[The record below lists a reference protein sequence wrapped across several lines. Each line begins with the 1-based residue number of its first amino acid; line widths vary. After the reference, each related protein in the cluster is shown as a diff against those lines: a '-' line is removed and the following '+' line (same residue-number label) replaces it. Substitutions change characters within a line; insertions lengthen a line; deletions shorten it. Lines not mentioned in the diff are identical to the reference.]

1 MGLEAA
7 IIRRPMGW
15 IRESP
20 LWDKLSKSG
29 EALELLIPGYTQNS
43 IVAWSND
50 SCMVISQINAAK
62 CRGYRG
68 TKSIT
73 GKNPTNQKSVVVKA
87 QRVDGSYI
95 GNLY

>member
-1 MGLEAA
+1 
-7 IIRRPMGW
+7 
-15 IRESP
+15 
-20 LWDKLSKSG
+20 
-29 EALELLIPGYTQNS
+29 
-43 IVAWSND
+43 
-50 SCMVISQINAAK
+50 MVINQINAVK

-95 GNLY
+95 GNLYLKKTPMLRCTLQAF

>member
-1 MGLEAA
+1 
-7 IIRRPMGW
+7 
-15 IRESP
+15 
-20 LWDKLSKSG
+20 
-29 EALELLIPGYTQNS
+29 
-43 IVAWSND
+43 
-50 SCMVISQINAAK
+50 MVISQINAVK

-95 GNLY
+95 GNLYLNKNTNVKMYSTGFLKLASRTQNPFLGKIKRIKIIHDLYTF